1 MKTLGIVGGLGPEST
16 IEYYRFLLA
25 AYRERRPDGSSAA
38 IIINSLD
45 VQRGIALLNANQ
57 LAEFEFPAV
66 PGRHQTSTLET
77 RNAAPPT
84 LDETAAAQML
94 TDKVRRLLFLHGF
107 FRLRNLEIQVE
118 ALPETVHLP
127 YWVGFYGSGQDA
139 TLRVIDAVRRRP
151 EGAKMR
157 HALRHW
163 LAG

>member
-1 MKTLGIVGGLGPEST
+1 VQILGFDVDFGL
-16 IEYYRFLLA
+16 
-25 AYRERRPDGSSAA
+25 
-38 IIINSLD
+38 LD
-45 VQRGIALLNANQ
+45 P
-57 LAEFEFPAV
+57 FEFPAV

-77 RNAAPPT
+77 RNAAPPM